1 MCTNH
6 IVLMHSGAC
15 PRVRM
20 NLFRSCPLN
29 SPGKNTGVG
38 CHTLLQ
44 WIFPTQGLNSHLC
57 LLHWQAGSLIRATCS
72 SLTTQ
77 PFWYLLLLHLS
88 EPQLSHLWNVETVTI
103 IFMKFTKHKKRNWIQ
118 QPQSCRMHGG
128 SKQNPLVYHSRWEWE
143 EHKCL
148 KQQCF
153 FILFR

>member
-1 MCTNH
+1 M
-6 IVLMHSGAC
+6 GD
-15 PRVRM
+15 
-20 NLFRSCPLN
+20 
-29 SPGKNTGVG
+29 GKGTAKVTRGRI
-38 CHTLLQ
+38 CFSTLHTLLHSTLLKKKK
-44 WIFPTQGLNSHLC
+44 IRLTCTRNSIQTHKDINPWDLK
-57 LLHWQAGSLIRATCS
+57 SNT
-72 SLTTQ
+72 LTTQ

-103 IFMKFTKHKKRNWIQ
+103 IFMKFLLYTRHYTKHKKRNRIQ